1 MRHDRIKGVCYVVTR
16 VSSCK
21 LPLSQPPGDP
31 AAHPRSPPEVMQQF
45 QAGGSVLCLP
55 KAIPAPPPHGSRPAL
70 GLLSATRTAAI
81 ALQRLAWSG
90 VWQECHLPNHPIIT
104 FYVICM
110 NDQACSIPFEIKGR
124 LKTRF

>member
-1 MRHDRIKGVCYVVTR
+1 MTELKVFAMLLPVCRAASSLCHSLPVIRQCIRI
-16 VSSCK
+16 
-21 LPLSQPPGDP
+21 PP
-31 AAHPRSPPEVMQQF
+31 RVMQQF
-45 QAGGSVLCLP
+45 WAGGSVLCLP
-55 KAIPAPPPHGSRPAL
+55 KAIPAPPTHGSRPAP
-70 GLLSATRTAAI
+70 GLRSATRTAAI